1 MPYPPVTTPIA
12 TFLVCAGMALSM
24 LQSAPPVPGTRS
36 PTVTPPAPTEP
47 PPPPATSRPLAP
59 PLGIPATPNATP
71 QDGAAESDAV
81 GPVRPQLVWI
91 FVDRWKEFGG
101 WITAETDNEISV
113 CDGTETR
120 TFGKAQV
127 QDIIRLV
134 RPKPG
139 QRGVVQLRDGSVVRG
154 VIVRDDLV
162 GVGFKVDTLN
172 GKLPRSQVYRVVLQP
187 DFEERYAAIKANTFP
202 EQHGRRL
209 SLAQWLV
216 DEQRL
221 DMALLELEALVRDSD
236 SDAARDLL
244 KSVRARIKLAETV
257 AADKAREAEATRAAA
272 DKPAA
277 GSSTQAKPAIAA
289 QPTDKPATDDPAIEP
304 TTEPVSSDD
313 PTPGPTDPLPPKS
326 PTSAGPPNPRE
337 MLPKDLLSDEDVNLI
352 RVYEIDAKDPPRVRV
367 QPEGI
372 RQLLLR
378 YGSSSLIPAG
388 TQERNE
394 LFGKEGAQIAQL
406 MFDLKAR
413 DLYKYIEV
421 QEDPASL
428 ARFRTR
434 VHNSWMIPNC
444 ATSRCHGGVQAGK
457 FFLYTGKAK
466 DARIRYTNMIT
477 LLNFEVDGKRMVD
490 FETPA
495 DSLLIQYAMPR
506 NMARNPHPDVKGWK
520 PVFSQGTPQL
530 LQDTVEWIRGMY
542 QPRPEYPIQY
552 KAPKLNA
559 PDSAARPIDTPD
571 R

>member
-1 MPYPPVTTPIA
+1 M
-12 TFLVCAGMALSM
+12 G
-24 LQSAPPVPGTRS
+24 
-36 PTVTPPAPTEP
+36 
-47 PPPPATSRPLAP
+47 P
-59 PLGIPATPNATP
+59 PLPN
-71 QDGAAESDAV
+71 
-81 GPVRPQLVWI
+81 LVWI

-101 WITAETDNEISV
+101 WITSESDNEISV

-127 QDIIRLV
+127 QDIIRLI

-139 QRGVVQLRDGSVVRG
+139 QRGVVQLRDGSVVKG

-172 GKLPRSQVYRVVLQP
+172 GRLPRSQVYRVVLQP

-209 SLAQWLV
+209 SLAQWLI

-221 DMALLELEALVRDSD
+221 DMALVELEALVRDSD

-244 KSVRARIKLAETV
+244 TSVRARIKLAETV
-257 AADKAREAEATRAAA
+257 AADKAREATGAKAGTGDHAPVVATPGATPGATPSATPSGTPVAAPDA
-272 DKPAA
+272 APVALPTAVPAVTEEPDGRDA
-277 GSSTQAKPAIAA
+277 S
-289 QPTDKPATDDPAIEP
+289 KPAT
-304 TTEPVSSDD
+304 T
-313 PTPGPTDPLPPKS
+313 
-326 PTSAGPPNPRE
+326 AGPPNPRE
-337 MLPKDLLSDEDVNLI
+337 MLPSDLLSDEDVNLI
-352 RVYEIDAKDPPRVRV
+352 RVYEIDAKDPPRIRV
-367 QPEGI
+367 QPEGV

-394 LFGKEGAQIAQL
+394 LFGREGAEIAQL

-413 DLYKYIEV
+413 DLYRYIEV
-421 QEDPASL
+421 QEDPPSL

-477 LLNFEVDGKRMVD
+477 LLNFEVDGKKVVD
-490 FETPA
+490 FDTPA

-506 NMARNPHPDVKGWK
+506 SMARNPHPDVKGWK

-559 PDSAARPIDTPD
+559 PDSAARPIDSPD